1 MVVDAGQ
8 RLDCL
13 SISKFHWRV
22 MGLIAGGLFFDGF
35 DIYLAAAVLGTL
47 VKSGFSDLALNG
59 WFISATFLGMMIG
72 ALVAGLLGDRYG
84 RKFSYQSN
92 LAIFGIASLVAACA
106 PNMPFL
112 IVARFF
118 IGIGLGAE
126 VVVGYATFSEFVP
139 PSVRGRYLGILAIP
153 TQSALFVASI
163 VGLAVIPAFGWRIM
177 FVIAGIGALGI
188 WYLRKS
194 MPESPRWLERQGRDR
209 EADEVLRA
217 IEAEAG
223 ATAYVPGPS
232 LRPLTQSRH
241 AASLTSRAAL
251 TRLFVGSVALI
262 VLNAV
267 IYGFITWIPTFF
279 VKEGFSVVK
288 SIGFTTIMSF
298 GGPVGAI
305 IGLLIAD
312 RIGRKRIIVGT
323 ALLAAA
329 FGAVYP
335 HVGNGL
341 LITLVGFLLVTTIYV
356 NVVVVFAMYV
366 PELFPT
372 DVRLRGTGICNAL
385 GRVANII
392 SPLVVVPTYLVHG
405 VGGVV
410 TLMVGALGI
419 QALVVGALGI
429 EPKGRSLEE
438 LEPDLPAFVAGAR
451 AGA

>member
-1 MVVDAGQ
+1 MVADAGQ
-8 RLDCL
+8 RLDRL
-13 SISKFHWRV
+13 PISKYHWRV

-35 DIYLAAAVLGTL
+35 DIYLAGAVLGAL
-47 VKSGFSDLALNG
+47 VKSGFSNLALNG

-72 ALVAGLLGDRYG
+72 ALGAGFLGDRYG
-84 RKFSYQSN
+84 RKFSYQTN

-139 PSVRGRYLGILAIP
+139 PAVRGRYLGILAIP
-153 TQSALFVASI
+153 TQSALFIASI
-163 VGLAVIPAFGWRIM
+163 VALLVIPAFGWRIM
-177 FVIAGIGALGI
+177 FVIAGVGAMGV
-188 WYLRKS
+188 WYLRKA
-194 MPESPRWLERQGRDR
+194 MPESPRWLQRRGRYR
-209 EADEVLRA
+209 EADDVLRA

-223 ATAYVPGPS
+223 MSASAP
-232 LRPLTQSRH
+232 
-241 AASLTSRAAL
+241 AASAPQLSPSRSWAVLTSRAVV

-262 VLNAV
+262 ALNSV

-288 SIGFTTIMSF
+288 SLGFTTIMSF
-298 GGPVGAI
+298 GGPVGAV
-305 IGLLIAD
+305 IGLAIAD
-312 RIGRKRIIVGT
+312 RLGRKRIIVGT

-329 FGAVYP
+329 IGAVYP

-341 LITLVGFLLVTTIYV
+341 LITLVGFLLVTTIYI
-356 NVVVVFAMYV
+356 NVVIVFAMYV

-372 DVRLRGTGICNAL
+372 EVRLGGTGICNAF

-392 SPLVVVPTYLVHG
+392 SPLVVVPAYLGYG

-410 TLMVGALGI
+410 ALMVAALVI
-419 QALVVGALGI
+419 QAVVVGMLGI

-438 LEPDLPAFVAGAR
+438 LEPQLPSLAAGAR
-451 AGA
+451 ASA